1 MVCFQDGWGL
11 EVAWAGRP
19 PVTCTCG
26 ALERWRPQ
34 KVCSRDGW
42 GHEVAWA
49 GKPPATCSSGACCG
63 EGQHGIRVGRHDAR
77 LHPPRGRKLGCVHA
91 GVVLT
96 HPLMHACT
104 P

>member
-49 GKPPATCSSGACCG
+49 GKPPATCVCG
-63 EGQHGIRVGRHDAR
+63 REMESRK
-77 LHPPRGRKLGCVHA
+77 GRKNS
-91 GVVLT
+91 
-96 HPLMHACT
+96 PYND
-104 P
+104 